1 MKNYTLLAA
10 LALLTTSCQSDLKNN
25 PSTTN
30 KVTTSTTLPI
40 AQPAQTTETNGFELS
55 DTVIGTTANKS
66 VKACLPL
73 KTPIPA
79 PNFNVTLTKSA
90 LNGTAT
96 PSVSDG
102 QLCINYVPNPNFSGK
117 DQFDFKVCNGAAD
130 CMVKTWKINVKADV
144 EQVSSTEITTVR
156 SKTGL
161 KKETLPVGDNL
172 LPTPPPPPTVNRRT
186 LFDPN
191 AKNEDGYVPKS
202 NNQ

>member
-1 MKNYTLLAA
+1 MKINALLAV
-10 LALLTTSCQSDLKNN
+10 LALLIASCQSDPKNN

-30 KVTTSTTLPI
+30 AATSSTTPPI
-40 AQPAQTTETNGFELS
+40 AQPAQTPATNGFELS
-55 DTVIGTTANKS
+55 DTLIGTTANQS
-66 VKACLPL
+66 VKVCLSL

-96 PSVSDG
+96 PSVSEG

-130 CMVKTWKINVKADV
+130 CIVKTWKINVKADV
-144 EQVSSTEITTVR
+144 KQEASTETTTVR

-161 KKETLPVGDNL
+161 KKETPPVDDNL
-172 LPTPPPPPTVNRRT
+172 LPTPPPPTVNRRT

-191 AKNEDGYVPKS
+191 AKNEDGYVPK
-202 NNQ
+202 NI

>member
-1 MKNYTLLAA
+1 MKINTLLAV
-10 LALLTTSCQSDLKNN
+10 LALLIASCQSDPKNN

-30 KVTTSTTLPI
+30 AVTTSTSLPI
-40 AQPAQTTETNGFELS
+40 VQPAQTPATNGFELL
-55 DTVIGTTANKS
+55 DTLIGTTANKS
-66 VKACLPL
+66 VKLCLPL

-79 PNFNVTLTKSA
+79 PNFNVSLTKSA

-102 QLCINYVPNPNFSGK
+102 QLCISYVPNPNFSGK

-130 CMVKTWKINVKADV
+130 CMVKTWKV
-144 EQVSSTEITTVR
+144 EVQKEASDASTTVR
-156 SKTGL
+156 VKASS
-161 KKETLPVGDNL
+161 KKETLPVEGYIS
-172 LPTPPPPPTVNRRT
+172 PTPPSPTVNRRT

-191 AKNEDGYVPKS
+191 AKNEDGYAPKN

>member
-1 MKNYTLLAA
+1 MKINALLAV
-10 LALLTTSCQSDLKNN
+10 LALLITSCQSDPKNN
-25 PSTTN
+25 LSITNAATSSTTP
-30 KVTTSTTLPI
+30 PI
-40 AQPAQTTETNGFELS
+40 AQPAQTPATHGFELL
-55 DTVIGTTANKS
+55 DTLIGTTANKS
-66 VKACLPL
+66 VKRCLPL

-117 DQFDFKVCNGAAD
+117 DQFDFKVCNGTAD
-130 CMVKTWKINVKADV
+130 CIMKTWKVDV
-144 EQVSSTEITTVR
+144 RNDAKKEAAAETTTVR

-161 KKETLPVGDNL
+161 KKETLPVEDNL
-172 LPTPPPPPTVNRRT
+172 LPTTPPPTVNRRS

-191 AKNEDGYVPKS
+191 TKNEDGYVPKS